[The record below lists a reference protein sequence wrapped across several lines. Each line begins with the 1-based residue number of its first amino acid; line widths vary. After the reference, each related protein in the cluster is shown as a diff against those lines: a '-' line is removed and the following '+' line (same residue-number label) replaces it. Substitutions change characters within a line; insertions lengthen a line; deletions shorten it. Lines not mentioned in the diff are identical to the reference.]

1 MINFRAK
8 FADMISGTSKLPQ
21 KFAEPLTIGNVILK
35 SRVLQSPLS
44 GVTDLVF
51 RRLVRRYAP
60 DSMLYTEMISA
71 TDLHHRSALPK
82 LMEINRD
89 ETPISIQLFDCR
101 PDFLA

>member
-1 MINFRAK
+1 MTSAP
-8 FADMISGTSKLPQ
+8 SKLLQ
-21 KFAEPLTIGNVILK
+21 KFTEPLNIGNVTLK

-82 LMEINRD
+82 LIHVELS
-89 ETPISIQLFDCR
+89 TVHF
-101 PDFLA
+101 